1 MHPEEVAKST
11 GHRDV
16 KTMYDNYYTQSKRRR
31 KMQTVVMMGG
41 IQDGKWDEEG
51 VPAVMTREPLVK
63 TEEKEAKEVIEVDD
77 NTVMRSGESRVRL
90 EFMDKLMRKTAVKV
104 STNLFDKNKE
114 NDISYNQIFQ
124 NQQCLWRESN
134 ELMKEFFNFMSR
146 DK

>member
-1 MHPEEVAKST
+1 
-11 GHRDV
+11 
-16 KTMYDNYYTQSKRRR
+16 
-31 KMQTVVMMGG
+31 
-41 IQDGKWDEEG
+41 
-51 VPAVMTREPLVK
+51 
-63 TEEKEAKEVIEVDD
+63 
-77 NTVMRSGESRVRL
+77 
-90 EFMDKLMRKTAVKV
+90 MDKLMLKTAVKV